1 MLSKMMLSSANV
13 LILDGPTN
21 HLDLESITAVNNGL
35 TKFPGTVL
43 FTSHDR
49 QFIETI
55 ATRVIE
61 LTPSGQKDEGLKY
74 PEYLQL
80 LVSSEGRS

>member
-1 MLSKMMLSSANV
+1 MLAKMMLSSANV
-13 LILDGPTN
+13 LLLDGPTN

-35 TKFPGTVL
+35 TKFPGTIL

-55 ATRVIE
+55 ANRVIE
-61 LTPSGQKDEGLKY
+61 LTPNGLKDDGLNY
-74 PEYLQL
+74 AEYLQTL
-80 LVSSEGRS
+80 N